1 MKKTIYIFSSGQLHR
16 KQNTLYF
23 ESKEGKRKY
32 VPVENTKEIMI
43 FGEVSLNKK
52 LLEFLSQQEITLHF
66 FNHYGYYV
74 GSFYPWE
81 HYNSGCMILKQSE
94 FYLDEGRRLNLARR
108 FIAGAILIA
117 LISFLIQNSLGG
129 QLILVICR
137 I

>member
-23 ESKEGKRKY
+23 ESEEGKRKY

-52 LLEFLSQQEITLHF
+52 LSEFLSQQEITGAKFVKLKVELKSIIEKEEDF
-66 FNHYGYYV
+66 II
-74 GSFYPWE
+74 FY
-81 HYNSGCMILKQSE
+81 
-94 FYLDEGRRLNLARR
+94 
-108 FIAGAILIA
+108 
-117 LISFLIQNSLGG
+117 
-129 QLILVICR
+129 QLRTKKYFAKETIGPTKGFEEQI

>member
-23 ESKEGKRKY
+23 ESEEGKRKY

-52 LLEFLSQQEITLHF
+52 LSEFLSQQEITGAKFVKLKVELKSIIEKEEDF
-66 FNHYGYYV
+66 II
-74 GSFYPWE
+74 FY
-81 HYNSGCMILKQSE
+81 
-94 FYLDEGRRLNLARR
+94 
-108 FIAGAILIA
+108 
-117 LISFLIQNSLGG
+117 
-129 QLILVICR
+129 QLRTKKYFAKETIGLTKGFEEQI